1 MGFER
6 LKRLQELGL
15 AKPPR
20 WLEENVHYGVIMGS
34 VAYAASDDTSDM
46 DIYGFAI
53 PPKEFI
59 FPHLAGEIEG
69 FGSPAPR
76 FEQYQQHHIIDKDA
90 KKEYDFTIYSIV
102 KFFDLCMDNN
112 PNMLSALNVP
122 QRCVL
127 TCTKI
132 GQMVRDNR
140 DMFLHKGSYHKFR
153 GYAYSSLGK
162 IRNNSNTHDILN
174 KIPDEIR
181 AILNKIDTEDF
192 LLLDQE
198 VALRQI
204 Q

>member
-53 PPKEFI
+53 PPKELV

-76 FEQYQQHHIIDKDA
+76 FEQYQQHHIIDEAA

-140 DMFLHKGSYHKFR
+140 DLFLHKGSYHKFR
-153 GYAYSSLGK
+153 GYAYSQLKK
-162 IRNNSNTHDILN
+162 IKDGSNTYGINDNKPAEVESILA
-174 KIPDEIR
+174 KIEPS
-181 AILNKIDTEDF
+181 DF
-192 LLLDQE
+192 LKVE
-198 VALRQI
+198 EEMKKRGFS
-204 Q
+204 